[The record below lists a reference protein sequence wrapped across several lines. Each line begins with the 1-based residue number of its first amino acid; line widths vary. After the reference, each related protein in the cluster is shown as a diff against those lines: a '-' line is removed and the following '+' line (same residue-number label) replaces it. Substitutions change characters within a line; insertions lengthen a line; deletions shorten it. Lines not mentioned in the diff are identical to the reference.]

1 VLFLDEGYL
10 VAHQAMSF
18 GDLIVFA
25 GVLQQF
31 SAQVSG
37 MAGTVNTLQQKP
49 RVPVACSRVLDVPLE
64 VEDPPSPRERA
75 LVLGRLRLATRAPP

>member
-1 VLFLDEGYL
+1 
-10 VAHQAMSF
+10 
-18 GDLIVFA
+18 
-25 GVLQQF
+25 
-31 SAQVSG
+31 

-64 VEDPPSPRERA
+64 VDDPPSPRERA